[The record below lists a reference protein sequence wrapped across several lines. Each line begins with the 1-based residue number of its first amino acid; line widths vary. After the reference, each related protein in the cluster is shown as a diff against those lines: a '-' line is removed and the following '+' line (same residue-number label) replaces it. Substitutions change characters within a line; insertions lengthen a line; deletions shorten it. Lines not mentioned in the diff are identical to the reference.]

1 MNVRCFACSKA
12 CLFFLFDFAICV
24 IVLSVSRHAKES
36 FEVLLDSSGSQVKV
50 KVMVCDLVGGRSAVD
65 VFVSAV
71 DNATLN
77 TTPEAI
83 MPGDSEQLV
92 NNTADSDLWEKCSD
106 ASSKDKLSFGIAFSS
121 RGGLFES
128 KAEAQAEEMLEERQN
143 MFDNYAICYFGMLFA
158 VWLKSSLRDFFVATG
173 HVGSQ
178 LQERE
183 MTSVLPAPSD
193 DSPTGMVGETELK
206 KRRCK
211 GVCMQFNA
219 AWKELCDELHSGI
232 IKVYLIGT
240 YLCTVHDGYFI
251 TPFIP
256 VGFYWYALF
265 FAMLS
270 ILWDCII
277 YYVRVVNRESEDGV
291 LLDDACGFWSLNL
304 LYLVFFAIPAASIIY
319 SADSVFSGGA
329 NADHGWGEDGFEAWR
344 TLSQVGT
351 LSVRGMWI
359 KLLLGIVLRLR
370 GLPF

>member
-1 MNVRCFACSKA
+1 
-12 CLFFLFDFAICV
+12 
-24 IVLSVSRHAKES
+24 
-36 FEVLLDSSGSQVKV
+36 
-50 KVMVCDLVGGRSAVD
+50 
-65 VFVSAV
+65 
-71 DNATLN
+71 
-77 TTPEAI
+77 
-83 MPGDSEQLV
+83 
-92 NNTADSDLWEKCSD
+92 
-106 ASSKDKLSFGIAFSS
+106 
-121 RGGLFES
+121 
-128 KAEAQAEEMLEERQN
+128 MLEMGRNLWVE
-143 MFDNYAICYFGMLFA
+143 GG
-158 VWLKSSLRDFFVATG
+158 V
-173 HVGSQ
+173 
-178 LQERE
+178 EE
-183 MTSVLPAPSD
+183 
-193 DSPTGMVGETELK
+193 
-206 KRRCK
+206 KRLSCIW
-211 GVCMQFNA
+211 Q
-219 AWKELCDELHSGI
+219 
-232 IKVYLIGT
+232 
-240 YLCTVHDGYFI
+240 
-251 TPFIP
+251 